1 MIVPTQFPSAYEPYK
16 NVRDLD
22 PTKVQFDAVLSKIR
36 VPVKRALGVLKGRW
50 RYLRKELETLR

>member
-1 MIVPTQFPSAYEPYK
+1 MNLSYQ

-36 VPVKRALGVLKGRW
+36 VTVKRALGVLKGRW
-50 RYLRKELETLR
+50 RYLRKELETLRQKRSQEL